1 MTPSSV
7 LDRLAYGA
15 AVLFLPAAAG
25 VLGGELGPSAGE
37 PHIWDKAVHFTAY
50 FVMSWLAVAALKSRA
65 TALWAM
71 LGLIVMG
78 GALEIIQGLIGR
90 DCDIHDEIA
99 NSLGVLAGGLVAW
112 IIVRLVARSARA

>member
-1 MTPSSV
+1 MTSSPI
-7 LDRLAYGA
+7 LDRIAYRA

-25 VLGGELGPSAGE
+25 VLGGELGPSSGE

-50 FVMSWLAVAALKSRA
+50 FIMSWLAVTALKSRA

-90 DCDIHDEIA
+90 DCSLQDEIA

-112 IIVRLVARSARA
+112 IVVRLVVRTARA